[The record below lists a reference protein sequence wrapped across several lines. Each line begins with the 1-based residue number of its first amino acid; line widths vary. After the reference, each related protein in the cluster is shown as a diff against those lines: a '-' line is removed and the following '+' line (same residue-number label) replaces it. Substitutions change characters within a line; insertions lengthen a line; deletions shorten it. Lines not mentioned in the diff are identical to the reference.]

1 MDINF
6 FRSMIEEIDLEKDDI
21 LQSIKEDIKTTLWKK
36 TNDEKVAFEIWN
48 EYILNKLTSN
58 KDVEILYEKI
68 FNSKFNRENINVDEY
83 KLDYDKIYTMIYP
96 TVKRKIEESVST
108 KEEVVKV
115 WLFDKHNFFER
126 INATPLLPINI
137 KLILEKR
144 ILS

>member
-6 FRSMIEEIDLEKDDI
+6 FKSMIEEIDLEKDDI
-21 LQSIKEDIKTTLWKK
+21 LQSIKEDIKTTLRRK

-68 FNSKFNRENINVDEY
+68 FNSKFNRGNINVDEY

-96 TVKRKIEESVST
+96 TVKRKIEEKVST

-126 INATPLLPINI
+126 INSTFLLPINI

>member
-6 FRSMIEEIDLEKDDI
+6 FKSMIEEIDLEKDDI
-21 LQSIKEDIKTTLWKK
+21 LQSIKEDIKTTLRRK

-48 EYILNKLTSN
+48 ECILNKLTSN

-96 TVKRKIEESVST
+96 TVKRKIEEKVST

-126 INATPLLPINI
+126 INTILLLPINI

>member
-6 FRSMIEEIDLEKDDI
+6 FKSMIEEIDLEKDDI
-21 LQSIKEDIKTTLWKK
+21 LQSIKEDIKTTLRRK

-48 EYILNKLTSN
+48 ECILNKLTSN

-68 FNSKFNRENINVDEY
+68 FNSKFNRGNINVDEY

-96 TVKRKIEESVST
+96 TVKRKIEEKVST

-126 INATPLLPINI
+126 INSTFLLPINI

>member
-6 FRSMIEEIDLEKDDI
+6 FRSMIKEIDLEKDDI
-21 LQSIKEDIKTTLWKK
+21 LQSIKEDIKTTLWRK

-96 TVKRKIEESVST
+96 TVKRKIEERVST

-126 INATPLLPINI
+126 INTILLLPINI

>member
-6 FRSMIEEIDLEKDDI
+6 FKSMIEEIDLEKDDI
-21 LQSIKEDIKTTLWKK
+21 LQSIKEDIKTTLWRK

-48 EYILNKLTSN
+48 ECILNKLTSN

-68 FNSKFNRENINVDEY
+68 FNSKFNRGNINVDEY

-96 TVKRKIEESVST
+96 TVKRKIEERVST

-126 INATPLLPINI
+126 INTILLLPINI

>member
-6 FRSMIEEIDLEKDDI
+6 FKSMIEEIDLEKDDI
-21 LQSIKEDIKTTLWKK
+21 LQSIKEDIKTTLRRK

-48 EYILNKLTSN
+48 EHILNKLTSN

-68 FNSKFNRENINVDEY
+68 FNSKFNRGNINVDEY

-96 TVKRKIEESVST
+96 TVKRKIEERVST

-126 INATPLLPINI
+126 INTTLLLPINI

>member
-6 FRSMIEEIDLEKDDI
+6 FRSMIKEIDLEKDDI
-21 LQSIKEDIKTTLWKK
+21 LQSIKEDIKTTLRRK

-48 EYILNKLTSN
+48 ECILNKLTSN

-68 FNSKFNRENINVDEY
+68 FNSKFNRGNINVDEY

-96 TVKRKIEESVST
+96 TVKRKIEEKVST

-126 INATPLLPINI
+126 INSTFLLPINI

>member
-6 FRSMIEEIDLEKDDI
+6 FKSMIEEIDLEKDDI
-21 LQSIKEDIKTTLWKK
+21 LQSIKEDIKTTLRRK

-48 EYILNKLTSN
+48 ECILNKLTSN

-68 FNSKFNRENINVDEY
+68 FNSKFNRGNINVDEY

-96 TVKRKIEESVST
+96 TVKRKIEERVST

-126 INATPLLPINI
+126 INTILLLPINI

>member
-6 FRSMIEEIDLEKDDI
+6 FKSMIEEIDLEKDDI
-21 LQSIKEDIKTTLWKK
+21 LQSIKEDIKTTLWRK

-68 FNSKFNRENINVDEY
+68 FNSKFNRKDINIDEY

-96 TVKRKIEESVST
+96 TVKRKIEERVST

-126 INATPLLPINI
+126 INTILLLPINI